1 MQPLLAEIL
10 NHPTDLLAL
19 VNPDD
24 LSLIVCNR
32 NLEAYINQPY
42 EKFKGLQIYELIGKR
57 VPREKLSK
65 LVSELKQTNFIIDTE
80 TDEDNHLFFNLV
92 KCEGKE
98 CCVARISSQQ
108 LNQGLLQFRQLFQK
122 NLAGVYQSDINGE
135 LLSCN
140 QAFATILGYESPEE
154 LIGKNTSV
162 LYRDPA
168 LRNRYI
174 EQLTK
179 KPILMNFELEVV
191 RKDGSI
197 ACCLEN
203 SYLDKAS
210 SGNKVISGTLIDITE
225 KREMEQALQES
236 EQRFKAISGVSNEGV
251 VFFTDDVIADCNDQF
266 ARILGYK
273 MGSEVVGRELAEF
286 IHPSDLQRIKT
297 SVNISS
303 ANKTEIRLHNKAGKP
318 IFLEVTGSHLM
329 YQGKNSIAL
338 VVNDITTQ
346 KKVEL
351 ALQQSVVSF
360 RRLLEN
366 SPNGVI
372 IITDERIRYL
382 NHAACE
388 LLGVD
393 DEDELFDKSFFTFF
407 DKETKSEIKAD
418 LIQIRNGQ
426 EIEYREVK
434 LLNKRD
440 EVLDVGIKSTLTVYE
455 NKPSIQVTLNNVSP
469 RNQLVQEQIR
479 IRLIEEINTALKAEI
494 TEHKL
499 TQDKLEKERRNA
511 SEQKAK
517 LESIFNSTENLM
529 MWTLDASY
537 NITGMNKNFA
547 SWMADQFEESVNI
560 GDNIMKVL
568 EPHLDEDLYQGQ
580 LTAFANGF
588 KGRPQQ
594 FEFALKNL
602 RQETTWLQA
611 FLNPVHMD
619 GKLEEL
625 SCLLYDNTERKEFD
639 RKIRDSLKEKEVLLQ
654 EVHHRVKNNL
664 QVISSIL
671 NLQSS
676 YVEDEKTLEVLR
688 ESQQRIKSM
697 SFLHE
702 TIYRTADFSKL
713 EFTQYLRSISS
724 NLIQSYRNPG
734 VTVSIEDKM
743 DEVYLSLDQSIP
755 CGLIVNE
762 LVSNA
767 LKYAFIGRKK
777 GKLRIELSDKDNLV
791 TLVISDD
798 GVGLPKEFNFD
809 KTNSLGIQLVYAL
822 IEQLDAKMDV
832 TNKKGASFSISFMKK

>member
-1 MQPLLAEIL
+1 MQPLIAEIL

-19 VNPDD
+19 VDPDD

-32 NLEAYINQPY
+32 NLEAYLNVNT
-42 EKFKGLQIYELIGKR
+42 EKFKGKSLYALIGKK
-57 VPREKLSK
+57 VPREKINALTK
-65 LVSELKQTNFIIDTE
+65 RLNETHFHIDKE
-80 TDEDNHLFFNLV
+80 TDPDNHVFFNV
-92 KCEGKE
+92 VNCGGSR
-98 CCVARISSQQ
+98 CCVARFSSQR
-108 LNQGLLQFRQLFQK
+108 LNQSLLQFRQLFEK
-122 NLAGVYQSDINGE
+122 NLAGVYQSDIHGE

-140 QAFATILGYESPEE
+140 QAFAQILGYNSPEE
-154 LIGKNTSV
+154 LIGKNTST
-162 LYRDPA
+162 LYKDPA
-168 LRNRYI
+168 LRERYI
-174 EQLTK
+174 EQLQM

-191 RKDGSI
+191 RKDGTV

-203 SYLDKAS
+203 SYLDKS
-210 SGNKVISGTLIDITE
+210 NSGVSLISGTLIDITE

-236 EQRFKAISGVSNEGV
+236 EQRFKSISSVSTEGV
-251 VFFTDDVIADCNDQF
+251 VFFSHDVIQDCNDQF
-266 ARILGYK
+266 ARILGYAT
-273 MGSEVVGRELAEF
+273 GVEVMGRELIEF

-303 ANKTEIRLHNKAGKP
+303 ANKTEIRIQNKAGKT

-329 YQGKNSIAL
+329 YQGKNSMAM
-338 VVNDITTQ
+338 VVVDITTR
-346 KKVEL
+346 KKVEQ
-351 ALQQSVVSF
+351 ALQQSVVGF

-372 IITDERIRYL
+372 ILTDERIRYL
-382 NHAACE
+382 NFAACE

-393 DEDELFDKSFFTFF
+393 DEDELYDKSFLTFF
-407 DKETKSEIKAD
+407 DKETKQTLKED
-418 LIQIRNGQ
+418 LTEIRNGQ
-426 EIEYREVK
+426 EIEYREVS
-434 LLNKRD
+434 LRNKRD
-440 EVLDVGIKSTLTVYE
+440 EMVDVGIKSILTVYE
-455 NKPSIQVTLNNVSP
+455 NKPSIQVTLNNVST
-469 RNQLVQEQIR
+469 RNQLVQEQMR

-494 TEHKL
+494 SGHKL
-499 TQDKLEKERRNA
+499 TQEKLEKERRNA
-511 SEQKAK
+511 TEQKAK

-529 MWTLDASY
+529 MWTLDTDY
-537 NITGMNKNFA
+537 HITVMNRNFA
-547 SWMADQFEESVNI
+547 SWMNDQFDVKVNV
-560 GDNIMKVL
+560 GDNILKVL

-580 LTAFANGF
+580 LRAFENGF

-602 RQETTWLQA
+602 RNETTWLQA
-611 FLNPVHMD
+611 FLNPVYMD
-619 GKLEEL
+619 DKQEEL

-639 RKIRDSLKEKEVLLQ
+639 RRIRDSLKEKEVLLQ

-676 YVEDEKTLEVLR
+676 YVKDEKTLEVLR

-713 EFTQYLRSISS
+713 EFTNYLRSIAS
-724 NLIQSYRNPG
+724 NLIQSYRTSETQIIFEDNME
-734 VTVSIEDKM
+734 TVF
-743 DEVYLSLDQSIP
+743 LNLDQSIP

-767 LKYAFIGRKK
+767 LKYAFKGRKK
-777 GKLRIELSDKDNLV
+777 GRLKISLNETDNIVNLM
-791 TLVISDD
+791 ISDD
-798 GVGLPKEFNFD
+798 GVGLPKEFNYD
-809 KTNSLGIQLVYAL
+809 KTDSLGIQLVYAL
-822 IEQLDAKMDV
+822 IEQLDAKMEV